1 MKIKIW
7 GARGSVPSPLTPEAV
22 REKIYQAII
31 GLGSTID
38 PTDLEAVRAYI
49 DNLDPLQSGTAGG
62 NTTCLEIQAGNETI
76 IIDAGS
82 GIRELGLALMA
93 GPCGQGQ
100 GTIHLFFS
108 HPHWD
113 HIQGFPFFRPAFV
126 PGNRIII
133 YHVHPYDWRNDILS
147 EQQRRIN
154 FPVSFEMMQA
164 TFEFVPMSPDQTLSL
179 GPLSIRTLKMHHPGD
194 SYAFRFEDGYSTFVC
209 ANDAAYTELDEPGL
223 RPYLEFFQ
231 DADVLIFDSQ
241 LTLKEATID
250 KEDWGHSSALIGD
263 DLARRAGVK
272 KLVLFHHDPS
282 YSDSQLLAMRNQTL
296 EYQAQD
302 TFYAPCEVIVAYEGL
317 TFDLVAPHAIRLHRL
332 AKDDAAIVTLPQV
345 FDERSVQE
353 FEQQL
358 TQLTE
363 TGWPARLIIDLSQV
377 ESLAMM
383 GLKPLIALR
392 RYHPDTLI
400 ALVGLSERV
409 RRVIGL
415 AGFLDFFAIYHSWEE
430 VLTAP
435 KIRETTGQLI
445 KNRYQ
450 IGDKIG
456 ESWLGIVFRAQD
468 TQIKAPVAIKVLS
481 NSFSQQA
488 IDQFLNQA
496 RQIIRLDH
504 PNVVNMTDCDR
515 DQGLAYIVQE
525 LMEGRTL
532 QETLEAHPDQR
543 LPLEQVLTI
552 GLNITRALEY
562 AHSRGVIHGDLR
574 PKNIFLTKDVSRATP
589 ANSLGTVKLTDF
601 GLGRLREG
609 KNLLEELL
617 VLPTAEYLAP
627 EQILGQPLDARTD
640 LYAMGVILYE
650 LVTGRPPFEGTDQ
663 AVMQA
668 HLNKMPPSL
677 RKFKPNISR
686 SLEHFIL
693 KLLAKD
699 PEDRYATAHQT
710 QRVLSNLGALNEQG
724 GVLGLT
730 GPRLL
735 PLVGREQPLQA
746 LLDGWNTA
754 RQGRGQLLLIS
765 GETGIGKTRLSQEV
779 AELAQ
784 AGTLLVGNCHALE
797 GSLAY
802 QPFIEAL
809 RTYFATVPPSIADKE
824 VGQLLSNVVHW
835 VPEIRFIL
843 PDLPEAP
850 PLDPRQEQLRLM
862 NSLAQYIERA
872 TQEHPWLLILDDL
885 HWADQSSLQ
894 LLHYL
899 ARHCTATSLLIIGT
913 YRDTDLAPDHPLL
926 ETLHSLRQSSGHQL
940 FPLERLN
947 KAQVSQMLSNI
958 WDQMI
963 PESLV
968 EKIYQVTEGNPFYV
982 EEVAKGLVDEG
993 TVRRQEGS
1001 WHFSA
1006 KQQIRL
1012 PQSVRDAVL
1021 RRIAQL
1027 KPDTQNLL
1035 RQAAVLG
1042 RSFNFDDL
1050 QQLTSLPEWTVL
1062 EHLDVALERQL
1073 VEEAP
1078 GETTLRF
1085 RHAEIQQ
1092 VLYQE
1097 LSTLRRRL
1105 LHRQAGEALEL
1116 RYLTDPRRMAEELA
1130 HHFGEA
1136 GEAEKTLIYS
1146 IQAARHADQAYA
1158 SQTALMWYERAL
1170 SMLDQL
1176 GMVDSTQVQR
1186 FDLLLARERLFGRQG
1201 MREKQAADLAE
1212 AQSVAQKLKDPAR
1225 QARVHNQ
1232 QSYFYR
1238 LTNEFATARH
1248 HAEMA
1253 LQAARQAHNTV
1264 LEGESLSN
1272 MAYIE
1277 RDQSQYQTA
1286 LEHMAAAQ
1294 AILEQTEDRRGEA
1307 IALKGLGD
1315 LHRYLNNFAEVP
1327 TFYDRALA
1335 MNRALGNRRGEAGCL
1350 NNMGEFERERGH
1362 YSAALNH
1369 YEQTLGISQAIG
1381 DRQHE
1386 AIALHNLAL
1395 TYLALGSYEAA
1406 QHTLGQALPIYRS
1419 IEYDLG
1425 LAEALTVQAEI
1436 HTNLNQFEAA
1446 RDSVQQ
1452 ALALC
1457 SDLAGL
1463 ATLAVVQFNLGLAL
1477 EGLGDTTEAQPAFE
1491 QSLAYLLD
1499 IGDEANALDAR
1510 AGLARCRLA
1519 QGDPEA
1525 ALTLIEQSLTWL
1537 SIHSLSGL
1545 EHPFRF
1551 YLTAYQVLQAAG
1563 QTEAAQQVLAE
1574 AHTLLQE
1581 RAANIAD
1588 EALRHSFLENVP
1600 QNRAI
1605 VAAWTAS
1612 QE

>member
-1 MKIKIW
+1 
-7 GARGSVPSPLTPEAV
+7 
-22 REKIYQAII
+22 
-31 GLGSTID
+31 
-38 PTDLEAVRAYI
+38 
-49 DNLDPLQSGTAGG
+49 
-62 NTTCLEIQAGNETI
+62 
-76 IIDAGS
+76 
-82 GIRELGLALMA
+82 
-93 GPCGQGQ
+93 
-100 GTIHLFFS
+100 
-108 HPHWD
+108 
-113 HIQGFPFFRPAFV
+113 
-126 PGNRIII
+126 
-133 YHVHPYDWRNDILS
+133 
-147 EQQRRIN
+147 
-154 FPVSFEMMQA
+154 
-164 TFEFVPMSPDQTLSL
+164 
-179 GPLSIRTLKMHHPGD
+179 
-194 SYAFRFEDGYSTFVC
+194 
-209 ANDAAYTELDEPGL
+209 
-223 RPYLEFFQ
+223 
-231 DADVLIFDSQ
+231 
-241 LTLKEATID
+241 
-250 KEDWGHSSALIGD
+250 
-263 DLARRAGVK
+263 
-272 KLVLFHHDPS
+272 
-282 YSDSQLLAMRNQTL
+282 
-296 EYQAQD
+296 
-302 TFYAPCEVIVAYEGL
+302 
-317 TFDLVAPHAIRLHRL
+317 
-332 AKDDAAIVTLPQV
+332 
-345 FDERSVQE
+345 
-353 FEQQL
+353 
-358 TQLTE
+358 
-363 TGWPARLIIDLSQV
+363 
-377 ESLAMM
+377 
-383 GLKPLIALR
+383 
-392 RYHPDTLI
+392 
-400 ALVGLSERV
+400 
-409 RRVIGL
+409 
-415 AGFLDFFAIYHSWEE
+415 
-430 VLTAP
+430 
-435 KIRETTGQLI
+435 
-445 KNRYQ
+445 
-450 IGDKIG
+450 
-456 ESWLGIVFRAQD
+456 
-468 TQIKAPVAIKVLS
+468 
-481 NSFSQQA
+481 
-488 IDQFLNQA
+488 
-496 RQIIRLDH
+496 
-504 PNVVNMTDCDR
+504 
-515 DQGLAYIVQE
+515 
-525 LMEGRTL
+525 
-532 QETLEAHPDQR
+532 
-543 LPLEQVLTI
+543 
-552 GLNITRALEY
+552 
-562 AHSRGVIHGDLR
+562 
-574 PKNIFLTKDVSRATP
+574 
-589 ANSLGTVKLTDF
+589 
-601 GLGRLREG
+601 
-609 KNLLEELL
+609 
-617 VLPTAEYLAP
+617 
-627 EQILGQPLDARTD
+627 
-640 LYAMGVILYE
+640 
-650 LVTGRPPFEGTDQ
+650 
-663 AVMQA
+663 
-668 HLNKMPPSL
+668 
-677 RKFKPNISR
+677 
-686 SLEHFIL
+686 
-693 KLLAKD
+693 
-699 PEDRYATAHQT
+699 
-710 QRVLSNLGALNEQG
+710 
-724 GVLGLT
+724 
-730 GPRLL
+730 
-735 PLVGREQPLQA
+735 
-746 LLDGWNTA
+746 
-754 RQGRGQLLLIS
+754 
-765 GETGIGKTRLSQEV
+765 
-779 AELAQ
+779 
-784 AGTLLVGNCHALE
+784 
-797 GSLAY
+797 
-802 QPFIEAL
+802 
-809 RTYFATVPPSIADKE
+809 
-824 VGQLLSNVVHW
+824 
-835 VPEIRFIL
+835 
-843 PDLPEAP
+843 
-850 PLDPRQEQLRLM
+850 
-862 NSLAQYIERA
+862 
-872 TQEHPWLLILDDL
+872 
-885 HWADQSSLQ
+885 
-894 LLHYL
+894 
-899 ARHCTATSLLIIGT
+899 
-913 YRDTDLAPDHPLL
+913 
-926 ETLHSLRQSSGHQL
+926 
-940 FPLERLN
+940 
-947 KAQVSQMLSNI
+947 
-958 WDQMI
+958 
-963 PESLV
+963 
-968 EKIYQVTEGNPFYV
+968 V

-1253 LQAARQAHNTV
+1253 LQAARQAGNTV

-1272 MAYIE
+1272 LAYIE

-1286 LEHMAAAQ
+1286 LERMAAAQ

-1563 QTEAAQQVLAE
+1563 QAEAAQQVLAE

-1588 EALRHSFLENVP
+1588 EGLRQSFLENVP
-1600 QNRAI
+1600 QNRAL
-1605 VAAWTAS
+1605 VAVWVK
-1612 QE
+1612 QEK